1 MVMTRLEKLQGML
14 QDSPEDLFLNYAV
27 AMEHVSGGRTE
38 DALSA
43 FRRVLT
49 LDANHSA
56 AWFQQ
61 AQLLASAGNFSAARE
76 SAARGVEAARAQGDQ
91 HAVEEIGGFLE
102 SLPGGEIRGVMP
114 G

>member
-1 MVMTRLEKLQGML
+1 MIMTRLEKLQGML
-14 QDSPEDLFLNYAV
+14 QDSPDDVFLNYAL
-27 AMEHVSGGRTE
+27 AMEHVSGGRKE

-49 LDANHSA
+49 FDPQHSA

-61 AQLLASAGNFSAARE
+61 AQLLATAGDFSAARE
-76 SAARGVEAARAQGDQ
+76 SAARGVEAAKVQGDQ

-102 SLPGGEIRGVMP
+102 SLPK
-114 G
+114 

>member
-1 MVMTRLEKLQGML
+1 MIMTRLEKLQGML
-14 QDSPEDLFLNYAV
+14 QDSPDDLFLNYAV
-27 AMEHVSGGRTE
+27 AMEHVSGGRKE

-49 LDANHSA
+49 IDANHSA

-61 AQLLASAGNFSAARE
+61 AQLLAGDGQFAEARD
-76 SAARGVEAARAQGDQ
+76 SAARGVAAAKVQGDQ

-102 SLPGGEIRGVMP
+102 SLPT
-114 G
+114 